1 MTDRWDEE
9 ARRVFAE
16 AWRASNRADEPTP
29 HPTLIARFA
38 AALREAYAEGARHII
53 ALMAKEFRSRG
64 HLGHAPDQIVGE
76 DDARREAWDEA
87 ADDMEALAP
96 IYAAPAQPAA
106 PATLPAQLRAEA
118 LRRGPLGESFIGA
131 MPDMPEPA
139 PVTYRAGT
147 VPPRIDVG
155 MVLQCPIGGTWRA
168 VALGCD
174 EVVFRLDHDTDEY
187 GEGRL
192 VLMGMASVSWWP
204 LARDWT
210 EPGGTV
216 RPGDYDANASDAAC
230 RCAKCG
236 SYRPGYPY
244 CAGDP
249 CLDCGCTSGSGP

>member
-1 MTDRWDEE
+1 MTDRFDEE
-9 ARRVFAE
+9 ARRLVRRIVGPGAFAVGL
-16 AWRASNRADEPTP
+16 REPDVESV
-29 HPTLIARFA
+29 A
-38 AALREAYAEGARHII
+38 AALRNAFVAGANHGAETQ
-53 ALMAKEFRSRG
+53 RG
-64 HLGHAPDQIVGE
+64 LVQ
-76 DDARREAWDEA
+76 EA
-87 ADDMEALAP
+87 ARL
-96 IYAAPAQPAA
+96 APAQPAT

-147 VPPRIDVG
+147 VPSRIDVG

-210 EPGGTV
+210 EPGG
-216 RPGDYDANASDAAC
+216 GEA
-230 RCAKCG
+230 
-236 SYRPGYPY
+236 
-244 CAGDP
+244 
-249 CLDCGCTSGSGP
+249 